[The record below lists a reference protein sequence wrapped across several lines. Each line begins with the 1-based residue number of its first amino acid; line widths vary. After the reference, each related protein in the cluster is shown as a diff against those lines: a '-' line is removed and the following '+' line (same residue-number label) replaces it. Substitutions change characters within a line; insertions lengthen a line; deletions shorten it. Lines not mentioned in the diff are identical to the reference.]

1 MNGTSDWLLPRRW
14 KALVSVS
21 TVRPFTVCEPLIQV
35 SQAYGVTRNVH
46 GFAAGV
52 AVSAGGVAAAV
63 CPRAGS
69 APHRAATT
77 TAAVTIS
84 AMPRTLVI
92 GPAPP
97 ERDHFG
103 L

>member
-1 MNGTSDWLLPRRW
+1 MNGTSDWLLPRSW
-14 KALVSVS
+14 KTLVSVS

-63 CPRAGS
+63 CPRPGT
-69 APHRAATT
+69 APHRAPPPPPPPPP
-77 TAAVTIS
+77 S
-84 AMPRTLVI
+84 PRPPTPS
-92 GPAPP
+92 PAPP
-97 ERDHFG
+97 PPQPPT
-103 L
+103 LAP